1 MSDGGIIIP
10 EAISSMCDDDLVDDI
25 AEIEDDNIAI
35 DEHQV
40 RPSENSLIES
50 LPSMVSIT
58 RVPKPKPPD
67 TGSAQANNTMVGK
80 IGGAGGP
87 PPPLLRLG
95 NSPTGLPPMPRLKL
109 GGVRPQGIV
118 GVAGPASL
126 ASSQSINGMMN
137 MIQANRMAYPQS
149 SIVRTSL
156 PSNNIKTTTTVTINV
171 PAHHTEPTMPIIAGT
186 VSLHK
191 AVSSPGILQ
200 QKLQGLP
207 INHQRAQQGGLS
219 SNSIAV
225 AKNQQQQ
232 LAMQQQLAAAR
243 LSPQQQQ
250 ALLRRRQAV
259 RQMAAQQG
267 VPNKFAAGS
276 PAVSAAQQVA
286 AIKQAVQ
293 QQAAAKQAAA
303 KQTAQQQASAKQ
315 AAQQQAAV
323 KQAAYNKQQLMAA
336 QQLAAQHRLM
346 KQKAAAAAVVNGAV
360 RQQMV
365 NTNRPVQVIIIIF
378 IIQAFEL
385 LVITLDIFILR
396 ISYFYHKIVLLSVF
410 L

>member
-10 EAISSMCDDDLVDDI
+10 EATSSMCDDDLVDDI
-25 AEIEDDNIAI
+25 AENEDDNIAI

-67 TGSAQANNTMVGK
+67 TGTAQVNNSMVGK
-80 IGGAGGP
+80 TGGGGGP

-109 GGVRPQGIV
+109 GGVRPQGMV

-137 MIQANRMAYPQS
+137 MIQVNRMAYPQS

-207 INHQRAQQGGLS
+207 INHQRAQHGLS

-259 RQMAAQQG
+259 RQMTAQQG
-267 VPNKFAAGS
+267 DANKFAAGS

-293 QQAAAKQAAA
+293 QQAAAKQA
-303 KQTAQQQASAKQ
+303 AQQQASAKQ

-365 NTNRPVQVIIIIF
+365 NTNRPVQVIINY
-378 IIQAFEL
+378 IIQTFE
-385 LVITLDIFILR
+385 
-396 ISYFYHKIVLLSVF
+396 
-410 L
+410 